1 MQSAAPKARSGEI
14 PPAMF
19 SLDAGS
25 ACRRMP
31 EANFYLQFLRGLN
44 RLPQNSILKPITF
57 LKYLKMILYEDR
69 LVVTQYDCAAR
80 IKHYVE
86 QLGNKVCNSR
96 QNFMCSN
103 GPLLQG

>member
-44 RLPQNSILKPITF
+44 RLPKTLSRQQITF
-57 LKYLKMILYEDR
+57 LKYLKMILLEDR
-69 LVVTQYDCAAR
+69 LVVTQ
-80 IKHYVE
+80 
-86 QLGNKVCNSR
+86 
-96 QNFMCSN
+96 
-103 GPLLQG
+103 